1 VDSPFTYGLAGEQ
14 SKHPGVP
21 VTSFSK
27 SLAFSLIIAINA
39 VLAHTAAADP
49 LVFSYHGWQVDLT
62 NAKGAESDQKMVAA
76 VKRQLDI
83 VERAGLKPQVLEFMR
98 TIKIWAN
105 PANAKFGPGHYGS
118 ATGVDLRV
126 KLLEADKPIILH
138 ELLHAYHDRLVP
150 EGFKNPDIRRFF
162 ENGKALWPAD
172 SYMLSNNREFFA
184 MTASVY
190 LFGDIDR
197 PPFSR
202 AELRSKQPQYY
213 RWLAA
218 LFDDGRPRP

>member
-1 VDSPFTYGLAGEQ
+1 
-14 SKHPGVP
+14 

-27 SLAFSLIIAINA
+27 ILALSLIIAINT
-39 VLAHTAAADP
+39 VLAHTAAAYP
-49 LVFSYHGWQVDLT
+49 LVFGYHGWQVDLT
-62 NAKGAESDQKMVAA
+62 KAKGAEADQKMVAA

-83 VERAGLKPQVLEFMR
+83 VEQAGLKPQVLEFMR
-98 TIKIWAN
+98 TVKIWAN
-105 PANAKFGPGHYGS
+105 PAGAKSGPGHYGS
-118 ATGVDLRV
+118 STGVDLRV
-126 KLLEADKPIILH
+126 KLLETDKPIILH

-150 EGFKNPDIRRFF
+150 EGFKNADIKKFF
-162 ENGKALWPAD
+162 ELGKKFWPAD
-172 SYMLSNNREFFA
+172 SYMLSNHREFFA

-213 RWLAA
+213 QWLAT